1 MSTQRDFFL
10 SLAVALILTPVMLL
24 FLDLAG
30 AQVMESGSYRLQSD
44 SINFG
49 GGLSTSSSYTLESTV
64 GEVGSGESSS
74 ASYNLKAGYQQM
86 QQVYLAL
93 TGAEN
98 VTLSPSIPG
107 VTGGVSNG
115 STTVTVVTDSAS
127 GYELT
132 ITTASE
138 PALQSDLDTIADY
151 APAGANP
158 DFTFTTDA
166 SDSHFGY
173 SPHGV
178 DTASRFLDN
187 GAACNLG
194 RGNTLGACWDGLSTT
209 TETIALATGGNHP
222 LGATTTI
229 YFRVGV
235 GGSALQTGG
244 TYVATTTIT
253 ALPL

>member
-49 GGLSTSSSYTLESTV
+49 GGLSTS
-64 GEVGSGESSS
+64 SSS

-194 RGNTLGACWDGLSTT
+194 SGNTLGACWDGLSTT